1 MATRLIL
8 LLAYS
13 RMSALNH
20 AMERNV
26 TKKNIEAWMKEPWA
40 RNKSVTF
47 FNAPTEKVADFRKD
61 YRPFMYKYVNAFF
74 RYGKKEDIEGL
85 KLASLKNNA
94 DSPENAK
101 YLPHY
106 IAHIKKAK
114 GDEWRMAILK
124 LIADHKGTS
133 KFIASLYDALPDKYS
148 KDHSRMNAT
157 GGAFPVDHNSKRWT
171 QKKNYKKWVRNLKK
185 PVTRH
190 AQKEDLC
197 VGERSICK
205 GHLGIPRKYMPQ
217 FNSPAEIRQFTRFV
231 KKAYGIRSHK
241 TRKAAK
247 DLKSSQ
253 REINRKRVKGLIDDN
268 ILKKVNVPI
277 LISGDD
283 YVIDGHHRWAA
294 YMMKAPEKKL
304 PAVVIDAPIKDVLG
318 IAVAWG
324 AKHQEF

>member
-1 MATRLIL
+1 MSKPH
-8 LLAYS
+8 S
-13 RMSALNH
+13 RTYGEYL
-20 AMERNV
+20 
-26 TKKNIEAWMKEPWA
+26 
-40 RNKSVTF
+40 
-47 FNAPTEKVADFRKD
+47 NAPDKKATNFRADYK
-61 YRPFMYKYVNAFF
+61 PFMYKYVTSFF
-74 RYGKKEDIEGL
+74 KFGAKDEIEHL
-85 KLASLKNNA
+85 KLKGLKNNA
-94 DSPENAK
+94 ALDKNSQFLSHWISQVK
-101 YLPHY
+101 H
-106 IAHIKKAK
+106 AK
-114 GDEWRMAILK
+114 GEEWRGAILK
-124 LIADHKGTS
+124 MIADHKDIPHST
-133 KFIASLYDALPDKYS
+133 FIASLYDALPDTYS
-148 KDHSRMNAT
+148 KDGVMM
-157 GGAFPVDHNSKRWT
+157 GGAPFPVNHKSKRWT

-190 AQKEDLC
+190 AKKEDLC
-197 VGERSICK
+197 VGDDSICK

-217 FNSPAEIRQFTRFV
+217 FNSPAEIQQFTRFV

-253 REINRKRVKGLIDDN
+253 REINKKRVKGLIDDN
-268 ILKKVNVPI
+268 IINKVRVPI

-294 YMMKAPEKKL
+294 YKLKAPEKKL

>member
-1 MATRLIL
+1 
-8 LLAYS
+8 
-13 RMSALNH
+13 MSTALNK
-20 AMERNV
+20 ALERNI
-26 TKKNIEAWMKEPWA
+26 TKKNRENWVKTPHA
-40 RNKSVTF
+40 RF
-47 FNAPTEKVADFRKD
+47 YGEFLNAPTEKAKDFRGD
-61 YRPFMYKYVNAFF
+61 YRPFMYKYITGFF
-74 RYGKKEDIEGL
+74 KYGKKEDIEAL
-85 KLASLKNNA
+85 KLRDLKNNA
-94 DSPENAK
+94 DVAENSK

-106 IAHIKKAK
+106 IAHISKAK
-114 GDEWRMAILK
+114 KDEWSKAILQM
-124 LIADHKGTS
+124 INDHKDIPHS
-133 KFIASLYDALPDKYS
+133 KFISSLYDALPDKYS
-148 KDHSRMNAT
+148 KDYSRMNAMK
-157 GGAFPVDHNSKRWT
+157 GGAPFPVNHDSKRWT

-190 AQKEDLC
+190 AHTEDLC
-197 VGERSICK
+197 VGEKSICR

-231 KKAYGIRSHK
+231 KKAYGIRSYK
-241 TRKAAK
+241 TQKAAK

-253 REINRKRVKGLIDDN
+253 REINKKRVKGLIEDN
-268 ILKKVNVPI
+268 IINKVRVPV

-294 YMMKAPEKKL
+294 YKLKAPEKKM